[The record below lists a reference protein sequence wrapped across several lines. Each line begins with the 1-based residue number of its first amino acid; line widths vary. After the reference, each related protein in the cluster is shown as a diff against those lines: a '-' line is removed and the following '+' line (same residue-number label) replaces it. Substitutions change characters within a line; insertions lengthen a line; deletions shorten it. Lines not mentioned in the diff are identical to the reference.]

1 MTNKKERKIT
11 MKFNFTTF
19 LANHSTAT
27 VGTII
32 GLAAVGTYALIGSA
46 CEAIVYAMKKHD
58 EKIKHEGYLNGYM
71 DAMHCVVESLC
82 TTSEESTESTV
93 KDKAEKK
100 DANEKKVD

>member
-1 MTNKKERKIT
+1 

-19 LANHSTAT
+19 LANHGSAT

-32 GLAAVGTYALIGSA
+32 GLAAVGTYAVIVSA
-46 CEAIVYAMKKHD
+46 GEAIVYAMKRHD

-71 DAMHCVVESLC
+71 DAMHCVVEAIC
-82 TTSEESTESTV
+82 TKSDESSESTFED
-93 KDKAEKK
+93 KDEKK